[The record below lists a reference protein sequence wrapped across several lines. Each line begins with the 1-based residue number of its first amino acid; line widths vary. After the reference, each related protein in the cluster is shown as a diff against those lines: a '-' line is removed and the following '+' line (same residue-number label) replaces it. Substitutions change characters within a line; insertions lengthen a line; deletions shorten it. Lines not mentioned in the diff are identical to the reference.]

1 MFLYSSLIVKSVFY
15 MAKLLRLQM
24 GTNKILSKLYLRNQN
39 KDDFKSVWI
48 FLFHEDSASVGPTL
62 DMITQ
67 QLSVF
72 LEYWFIWCFIL
83 AVLSAATSRSCVSAK
98 LWFFVF
104 CFFFFPQETVENFL
118 GSDWELGDCVYQI
131 SLL

>member
-1 MFLYSSLIVKSVFY
+1 MKSVFY

-48 FLFHEDSASVGPTL
+48 FLFDEDSASVGPTL

-67 QLSVF
+67 QLFCLSGVLVYLVF
-72 LEYWFIWCFIL
+72 YF
-83 AVLSAATSRSCVSAK
+83 
-98 LWFFVF
+98 
-104 CFFFFPQETVENFL
+104 
-118 GSDWELGDCVYQI
+118 GSLKCCY
-131 SLL
+131 